1 VDVDSNVEYKDKRV
15 YQIIGIGWFIQL
27 VFGYMLFPQ
36 DRLLIIMVLTVS
48 NLVIA
53 AGLYFST
60 AQSAKK
66 SNPFVMA
73 STLQIANETLPHLRR
88 GLNEESAKH
97 TAAVIQKITE
107 VGAVAITDR
116 ERVLAYLG
124 AGCDKHSPGDL
135 ILTEA
140 TKEVISTGQPKLVTS
155 SLQLN
160 CSEKNCKCPLKK
172 AIIVPLTFKDEV
184 VGSLKLYQTE
194 GGQLPPHVIRLAKG
208 VAQLLSIQ
216 IELAEFDR
224 QSRLVTEARL
234 ESLHAQ
240 INPHFLFNTLNTIIA
255 YSRMDSSKT
264 RQLLMHLADFFRHS
278 LRKHGSF
285 ISLQEELE
293 YVNTYLFLEEAR
305 FGDKLKVMKQ
315 IKPELLSHQVPVL
328 SLQPLVENAVKHGIS
343 QKIEGGTIKIIAKEE
358 KGHMIIMVKDNGVGV
373 PANQLEQ
380 VLTPGYGS
388 GNGVG
393 LSNVDERLRVI
404 YGKEYGI
411 RFASV
416 EGKGTTV
423 LMRIP
428 LTKLSV
434 EKDEGRAFR
443 NEI

>member
-1 VDVDSNVEYKDKRV
+1 
-15 YQIIGIGWFIQL
+15 
-27 VFGYMLFPQ
+27 MLFPQ
-36 DRLLIIMVLTVS
+36 DRLLIITVLTVS
-48 NLVIA
+48 NIFIA

-60 AQSAKK
+60 AQAVKK

-88 GLNEESAKH
+88 GLNEESARH
-97 TAAVIQKITE
+97 TAEIIQKITE

-124 AGCDKHSPGDL
+124 AGCEKHHPGDL

-140 TKEVISTGQPKLVTS
+140 TKEVINTGQPKLVNS
-155 SLQLN
+155 SVQLN
-160 CSEKNCKCPLKK
+160 CPEAANDCKCPLKK
-172 AIIVPLTFKDEV
+172 AVIVPLTFKDQV

-224 QSRLVTEARL
+224 QSQLVTEARL

-264 RQLLMHLADFFRHS
+264 RQLLIHLADFFRHS
-278 LRKHGSF
+278 LRKHGSL
-285 ISLQEELE
+285 ISLREELE

-305 FGDKLKVMKQ
+305 FGDKLKVVEQ
-315 IKPELLSHQVPVL
+315 IMPELLNHQVPVL

-343 QKIEGGTIKIIAKEE
+343 KKIEGGTIKIIARKERD
-358 KGHMIIMVKDNGVGV
+358 HMIIMVKDNGMGV
-373 PANQLEQ
+373 PAEQLEHIF
-380 VLTPGYGS
+380 TPGYGS

-393 LSNVDERLRVI
+393 LSNVNERLQVL

-423 LMRIP
+423 IMRIP
-428 LTKLSV
+428 LTKLNA
-434 EKDEGRAFR
+434 EQNEGRSFSQ
-443 NEI
+443 